1 MAVKLLCLCL
11 LLALLCPSWARK
23 QTCLTSASS
32 CDECIQS
39 GPECAWCTAPDPD
52 VLCHSMKGLRRA
64 GCHKSHIYNPQG
76 LVQVVKNESSTEPAY
91 TKTLFLQPQ
100 EFSVRLR
107 PGVSQT
113 FPLTITMP
121 TEQPVPELTTDTTN
135 VPAGVNI
142 TLSRVMTG
150 HPLFVTVEAAQCP
163 SKSDDSN
170 QNQTGPWFVHITPR
184 GFSLSVKLEISLD
197 CQCDCSRS
205 REESSVACS
214 GHGALMCGQ
223 CECYDSYT
231 GQNCQRDKDSSFSQN
246 VDFCRS
252 RPKAPVCSGRG
263 ECVDGFCECEARANP
278 QQRYSGRF
286 CECSNFDCPYANA
299 KICGGHGM
307 CECGR
312 CLCDDDWT
320 DEDCSCSMETASC
333 MATNQQL
340 CSGRG
345 MCLCGKCKCE
355 PPFTGPTCES
365 CPYCQNTCQQHM
377 ECVECRAFGTGR
389 KKDRCD
395 QQCGS
400 LSVTVVET
408 RDDMPQPEENIS
420 FCKMISRHDS
430 CYFYYT
436 FSHTP
441 SGGQSIVARAKDCPH
456 GLSK

>member
-11 LLALLCPSWARK
+11 LLAPLCPSWARK
-23 QTCLTSASS
+23 QTCLRSASS
-32 CDECIQS
+32 CDECVQS
-39 GPECAWCTAPDPD
+39 GPECAWCTAPNPD
-52 VLCHSMKGLRRA
+52 VRCHNMKGLRRA

-76 LVQVVKNESSTEPAY
+76 LVQVVKNESNTEPADA
-91 TKTLFLQPQ
+91 KTLFLQPQ

-121 TEQPVPELTTDTTN
+121 TDQSVPELTTDLTN

-170 QNQTGPWFVHITPR
+170 QNSTGPWFVHITPR
-184 GFSLSVKLEISLD
+184 GFSLGVKLEISLD

-231 GQNCQRDKDSSFSQN
+231 GPNCQRDKESSFSRN
-246 VDFCRS
+246 EDSCRS
-252 RPKAPVCSGRG
+252 GRKAPVCSGRG
-263 ECVDGFCECEARANP
+263 ECVDGYCECEERANP
-278 QQRYSGRF
+278 QQRYSGRY

-299 KICGGHGM
+299 KMCGGHGT
-307 CECGR
+307 CECGH

-320 DEDCSCSMETASC
+320 GEDCSCSMETASC

-340 CSGRG
+340 CNGRG
-345 MCLCGKCKCE
+345 MCQCGKCKCE
-355 PPFTGPTCES
+355 PPYTGPTCES
-365 CPYCQNTCQQHM
+365 CPHCQNTCQAAHG
-377 ECVECRAFGTGR
+377 V
-389 KKDRCD
+389 
-395 QQCGS
+395 CGVS
-400 LSVTVVET
+400 GVW
-408 RDDMPQPEENIS
+408 DGKEE
-420 FCKMISRHDS
+420 
-430 CYFYYT
+430 
-436 FSHTP
+436 
-441 SGGQSIVARAKDCPH
+441 GQV
-456 GLSK
+456 